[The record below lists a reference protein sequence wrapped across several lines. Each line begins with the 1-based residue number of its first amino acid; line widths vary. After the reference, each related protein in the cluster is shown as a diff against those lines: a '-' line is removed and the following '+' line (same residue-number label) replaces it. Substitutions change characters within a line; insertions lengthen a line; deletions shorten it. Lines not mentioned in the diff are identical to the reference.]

1 MHHEYTYEDAIAA
14 SQRINWRVEDLIGGD
29 KELDFGKPFLPES
42 LARTQPLG
50 FLTGEERRT
59 LNQIR
64 GHGYLHIFGLVEEF
78 ILPFV
83 IDHVR
88 ERLDGDDY
96 RTRAFLG
103 FATEEAK
110 HIDLF
115 KRFRREFCAGF
126 RTECAVI
133 GPPADIARAVL
144 SHDPLAV
151 ALAILQI
158 EWMTQR
164 HYVES
169 VKNDHDLDP
178 QFKAE
183 TGGQASELTGVLHHD
198 ILCKPRRGPRI
209 HDPKS
214 QVGILS
220 EVQAR
225 PSVIKRRV
233 VAAQCCECLFPDE
246 EVTGNEGMSFTRLEP
261 SHTHI
266 RVRIDR
272 PSLDKNNT
280 LIGEVRCSILQ
291 PVGADLNVILGKG
304 DHLSTGVAHAQVPC
318 CRGTAVLFPENPH
331 CKGPPV

>member
-83 IDHVR
+83 IDHAR

-133 GPPADIARAVL
+133 GPPAEIARAVL
-144 SHDPLAV
+144 AHDPLAV

-178 QFKAE
+178 QFKSLLRHHWMEEAQHAKLDTLMVEALAATRSEAGIDCAINEYFEIGGLIDGGLKHQATLDLENLTQATGRHLSKADRAE
-183 TGGQASELTGVLHHD
+183 FLTIQHQAQRWTFLGS
-198 ILCKPRRGPRI
+198 
-209 HDPKS
+209 
-214 QVGILS
+214 
-220 EVQAR
+220 
-225 PSVIKRRV
+225 
-233 VAAQCCECLFPDE
+233 
-246 EVTGNEGMSFTRLEP
+246 GMSHRNFLATLE
-261 SHTHI
+261 
-266 RVRIDR
+266 
-272 PSLDKNNT
+272 
-280 LIGEVRCSILQ
+280 
-291 PVGADLNVILGKG
+291 DLNPSARNKVEQAAATF
-304 DHLSTGVAHAQVPC
+304 S
-318 CRGTAVLFPENPH
+318 
-331 CKGPPV
+331 